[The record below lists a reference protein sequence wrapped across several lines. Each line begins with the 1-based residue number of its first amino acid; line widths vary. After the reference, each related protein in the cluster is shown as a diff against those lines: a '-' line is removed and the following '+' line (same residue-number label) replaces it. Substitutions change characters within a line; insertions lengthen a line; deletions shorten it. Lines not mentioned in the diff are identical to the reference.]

1 MTEGILSVVIPAG
14 SSVTQT
20 PALNGDIVL
29 QGTLTDI
36 NALLNTTDPI
46 NGVFIDATAI
56 AGDTVALTVKA
67 NDVGVYADNASG
79 MALEDTETFTITV
92 TPKANAP
99 TLTVD
104 PSFNYIKQTYVNQSV
119 SNQGIALVGL
129 VATLTDS
136 HEVLSLEIH
145 NLPSG
150 ATLSSATGSVVE
162 QSGVWVVSADAI
174 NSLEVTGL
182 SLGAHTLSVTA
193 ISTETDGSFAS
204 STPLDIQIDV
214 LADGT
219 VIDQSSNSDDSQLLA
234 DDSGLSLTG
243 GSGDDYIEG
252 GAGDDIL
259 HGGAGNDILVGG
271 LGADILTGDGG
282 ADIFKWTLDSVDDKT
297 DTITDFSTAEGDVI
311 DLTDVVSDLGSQ
323 LPMDQLLA
331 SLAAS
336 NQIEAKVIANTD
348 DVELDITTDNNV
360 HQTIVVEDL
369 ANQFSFDGMTSIDI
383 VGTLL
388 DNNIIK
394 HD

>member
-1 MTEGILSVVIPAG
+1 
-14 SSVTQT
+14 
-20 PALNGDIVL
+20 
-29 QGTLTDI
+29 
-36 NALLNTTDPI
+36 
-46 NGVFIDATAI
+46 
-56 AGDTVALTVKA
+56 
-67 NDVGVYADNASG
+67 

>member
-1 MTEGILSVVIPAG
+1 M
-14 SSVTQT
+14 
-20 PALNGDIVL
+20 
-29 QGTLTDI
+29 
-36 NALLNTTDPI
+36 
-46 NGVFIDATAI
+46 
-56 AGDTVALTVKA
+56 
-67 NDVGVYADNASG
+67 
-79 MALEDTETFTITV
+79 
-92 TPKANAP
+92 
-99 TLTVD
+99 
-104 PSFNYIKQTYVNQSV
+104 
-119 SNQGIALVGL
+119 
-129 VATLTDS
+129 
-136 HEVLSLEIH
+136 
-145 NLPSG
+145 
-150 ATLSSATGSVVE
+150 
-162 QSGVWVVSADAI
+162 
-174 NSLEVTGL
+174 
-182 SLGAHTLSVTA
+182 
-193 ISTETDGSFAS
+193 
-204 STPLDIQIDV
+204 